1 MLLTSSQVSIAISSF
16 IVFFFTTALFLAGYV
31 LQQQTVRDIR
41 AVIKP
46 QLVRAPP
53 NGPELFLP
61 PQFRDDGY
69 LVDVIVDP
77 VLPPKNEERTSAT
90 EVEVKETSQEESK
103 ENADEASEV
112 EENVDEDMI
121 GATRWQKAARKK
133 QLEALEAQQADGAQE
148 PMGDEKSASNTNN
161 DGQKSEA
168 QKQEEKLSRA
178 ERRRRI
184 KEQILADGEGESFK
198 GYRRRM
204 W

>member
-1 MLLTSSQVSIAISSF
+1 MLLTSGQVSVAISTF

-46 QLVRAPP
+46 QLGRAPP
-53 NGPELFLP
+53 GGPELFLP
-61 PQFRDDGY
+61 PQFREDGY

-77 VLPPKNEERTSAT
+77 VLPPKEEERTSAT
-90 EVEVKETSQEESK
+90 NVEVQITQQEES
-103 ENADEASEV
+103 NQSGDDEDSDAESK
-112 EENVDEDMI
+112 DEDMI

-133 QLEALEAQQADGAQE
+133 QLEALRAEEENRAQKPFANEESKTVLD
-148 PMGDEKSASNTNN
+148 DN
-161 DGQKSEA
+161 GQKSEA
-168 QKQEEKLSRA
+168 QKEEEKLSRA
-178 ERRRRI
+178 ERRKRI